1 MRALNDTQKPV
12 GAPQGGDKK
21 PMDMRPGGGP
31 RRGMNMIAE
40 KPKNMKKTLSRLL
53 KYIVT
58 NKFMIIMLVA
68 SVIISAL
75 LNLAGP
81 SIQGEALKFL
91 TPSTDEGGKLII
103 LEDGTAKV
111 DFAGMTRLLVLLG
124 AVYLLS
130 SLFTYIQGHISAKL
144 SQKTVYRMRGDLFR
158 KIEKLPIKYI
168 DNHPHG
174 DIMSRM
180 TNDIE
185 NISNT
190 VSNSVTSLISGI
202 ITIIGAFSLMLYHSW
217 QMTLVA
223 LVTIPLTVLVTTK
236 LTKYV
241 RRYFMRQQQLLGA
254 INSQVEESVTGYKTV
269 VAFGH
274 ENEIKDEFNRTGDEL
289 RTAGIKAE
297 IFGGV
302 MGPLMNI
309 IGNVGFL
316 LIVICGALFTMK
328 GLIGITTIYVFIQY
342 SKQFTRPINE
352 VANQYTSILNAI
364 TGAERVFEITDQND
378 ETDEGKKVL
387 LPADIK
393 GNISF
398 RNICF
403 SYVQSEPVLKNFNL
417 EISSGQK
424 IAIVGKT
431 GSGKTTI
438 INLLTRFY
446 ETDSGKILL
455 DGTDIREITKAS
467 LRKNIAIVL
476 QDTVLFSDTVGANIR
491 YGRPEASEAETEAA
505 AKAAKAH
512 DFITRMPE
520 GYDTVLDESG
530 GNISQGQKQLLTI
543 ARAILADP
551 KILILDEATSSVD
564 TRTEMDIQS
573 AMINLMQG
581 RTTLIIAH
589 RLSTIRDADK
599 IIVLDD
605 GRIVEAGNHNELIA
619 AEGVYYGLYM
629 SQFAGIET

>member
-1 MRALNDTQKPV
+1 M

-103 LEDGTAKV
+103 LEDGTVKV

-190 VSNSVTSLISGI
+190 VSNSVTSLISSI

-269 VAFGH
+269 VAFSH

-512 DFITRMPE
+512 DFIMRMPE

>member
-1 MRALNDTQKPV
+1 MNNTQKPV

-31 RRGMNMIAE
+31 RRGMSMIAE

-103 LEDGTAKV
+103 LEDGTVKV

-364 TGAERVFEITDQND
+364 TGAERVFEIMDQND

-438 INLLTRFY
+438 INLLARFY

>member
-1 MRALNDTQKPV
+1 M

-31 RRGMNMIAE
+31 RRGMSMIAE

-103 LEDGTAKV
+103 LEDGTVKV

-364 TGAERVFEITDQND
+364 TGAERVFEIADQND

-520 GYDTVLDESG
+520 GYDTVLDETG

>member
-1 MRALNDTQKPV
+1 M

-31 RRGMNMIAE
+31 RRGMSMIAE

-103 LEDGTAKV
+103 LEDGTVKV

-190 VSNSVTSLISGI
+190 VSNSVTSLISSI

-364 TGAERVFEITDQND
+364 TGAERVFEIADQND

>member
-1 MRALNDTQKPV
+1 MNNTQKPV

-103 LEDGTAKV
+103 LEDGTVKV
-111 DFAGMTRLLVLLG
+111 DFAGMARLLVLLG

-130 SLFTYIQGHISAKL
+130 TLFTYIQGHISAKL

-520 GYDTVLDESG
+520 GYDTVLDETG

>member
-1 MRALNDTQKPV
+1 MNDTQKPV

-103 LEDGTAKV
+103 LEDGTVKV

-364 TGAERVFEITDQND
+364 TGAERVFEIADQND

>member
-1 MRALNDTQKPV
+1 MNNTQKPV

-103 LEDGTAKV
+103 LEDGTVKV

-364 TGAERVFEITDQND
+364 TGAERVFEIMDQND

>member
-1 MRALNDTQKPV
+1 MNNTQKPV

-31 RRGMNMIAE
+31 RRGMSMIAE

-103 LEDGTAKV
+103 LEDGTVKV
-111 DFAGMTRLLVLLG
+111 DFAGMARLLVLLG

-144 SQKTVYRMRGDLFR
+144 SQITVYRMRGDLFR

-364 TGAERVFEITDQND
+364 TGAERVFEIADQND

>member
-1 MRALNDTQKPV
+1 M

-31 RRGMNMIAE
+31 RRGMSTIAE

-103 LEDGTAKV
+103 LEDGTVKV

-364 TGAERVFEITDQND
+364 TGAERVFEIADQND

-520 GYDTVLDESG
+520 GYDTVLDETG

>member
-1 MRALNDTQKPV
+1 MNNTQKTV

-31 RRGMNMIAE
+31 RRGMSMIAE

-103 LEDGTAKV
+103 LEDGTVKV

-364 TGAERVFEITDQND
+364 TGAERVFEIADQND

>member
-1 MRALNDTQKPV
+1 MNNTQKPV

-21 PMDMRPGGGP
+21 PMDIRPGGGP

-103 LEDGTAKV
+103 LEDGTVKV

-190 VSNSVTSLISGI
+190 VSNSVTSLISSI

>member
-1 MRALNDTQKPV
+1 MNNTQKPV

-103 LEDGTAKV
+103 LEDGTVKV

-190 VSNSVTSLISGI
+190 VSNSVTSLISSI

-316 LIVICGALFTMK
+316 LIVICGAFFTMK

>member
-1 MRALNDTQKPV
+1 MNNTQKPV

-103 LEDGTAKV
+103 LEDGTVKV

-190 VSNSVTSLISGI
+190 VSNSVTSLISSI

>member
-1 MRALNDTQKPV
+1 M

-21 PMDMRPGGGP
+21 PMVMRPGGGP

-103 LEDGTAKV
+103 LEDGTVKV
-111 DFAGMTRLLVLLG
+111 DFAGMARLLVLLG

-130 SLFTYIQGHISAKL
+130 SLFTYIQGRISAKL

>member
-1 MRALNDTQKPV
+1 MNNTQKPV

-31 RRGMNMIAE
+31 RRGMSMIAE

-103 LEDGTAKV
+103 LEDGTVKV

-364 TGAERVFEITDQND
+364 TGAERVFEIADQND

>member
-1 MRALNDTQKPV
+1 M

-111 DFAGMTRLLVLLG
+111 DFAGMARLLVLLG

>member
-1 MRALNDTQKPV
+1 M

-31 RRGMNMIAE
+31 RRGMSMIAE

-103 LEDGTAKV
+103 LEDGTVKV

-190 VSNSVTSLISGI
+190 VSNSVTSLISSI

-364 TGAERVFEITDQND
+364 TGAERVFEIADQND

-564 TRTEMDIQS
+564 TRTEKDIQS

>member
-1 MRALNDTQKPV
+1 MNNTQKPV

-31 RRGMNMIAE
+31 RRGMSMIAE

-103 LEDGTAKV
+103 LEDGTVKV
-111 DFAGMTRLLVLLG
+111 DFAGMARLLVLLG

-190 VSNSVTSLISGI
+190 VSNSVTSLISSI

-254 INSQVEESVTGYKTV
+254 INSQVEESVTGYATV
-269 VAFGH
+269 VAVGH

>member
-1 MRALNDTQKPV
+1 MNNTQKPV

-103 LEDGTAKV
+103 LEDGTVKV

-269 VAFGH
+269 VAFGY
-274 ENEIKDEFNRTGDEL
+274 ENELKDEFNRTGDEL

>member
-1 MRALNDTQKPV
+1 MNDTQKPV

-103 LEDGTAKV
+103 LEDGTVKV
-111 DFAGMTRLLVLLG
+111 DFAGMARLLVLLG

-364 TGAERVFEITDQND
+364 TGAERVFEIADQND

>member
-1 MRALNDTQKPV
+1 MNNTQKPV

-31 RRGMNMIAE
+31 RRGMSMIAE

-364 TGAERVFEITDQND
+364 TGAERVFEIADQND

>member
-1 MRALNDTQKPV
+1 M

-103 LEDGTAKV
+103 LEDGTVKV

>member
-1 MRALNDTQKPV
+1 MNNTQKPV

-111 DFAGMTRLLVLLG
+111 DFAGIARLLVLLG

>member
-1 MRALNDTQKPV
+1 MNDTQKPV

-103 LEDGTAKV
+103 LEDGTVKV
-111 DFAGMTRLLVLLG
+111 DFAGMARLLVLLG

>member
-1 MRALNDTQKPV
+1 MNNTQKPV

-103 LEDGTAKV
+103 LEDGTVKV
-111 DFAGMTRLLVLLG
+111 DFAGMARLLVLLG

>member
-1 MRALNDTQKPV
+1 M

-31 RRGMNMIAE
+31 RRGMSMIAE

-103 LEDGTAKV
+103 LEDGQVKV

-190 VSNSVTSLISGI
+190 VSNSVTSLISSI

-364 TGAERVFEITDQND
+364 TGAERVFEIADQND

>member
-1 MRALNDTQKPV
+1 MNNTQKPV

-103 LEDGTAKV
+103 LEDGTVKV
-111 DFAGMTRLLVLLG
+111 DFAGMARLLVLLG

-144 SQKTVYRMRGDLFR
+144 SQITVYRMRGDLFR

-364 TGAERVFEITDQND
+364 TGAERVFEIADQND

>member
-1 MRALNDTQKPV
+1 MNNTQKTV

-31 RRGMNMIAE
+31 RRGMSMIAE

-103 LEDGTAKV
+103 LEDGTVKV

-190 VSNSVTSLISGI
+190 VSNSVTSLISSI

-364 TGAERVFEITDQND
+364 TGAERVFEIADQND

>member
-1 MRALNDTQKPV
+1 M

-31 RRGMNMIAE
+31 RRGMSMIAE

-103 LEDGTAKV
+103 LEDGTVKV

-520 GYDTVLDESG
+520 GYDTVLDETG

-564 TRTEMDIQS
+564 TRTEKDIQS

>member
-1 MRALNDTQKPV
+1 M

-103 LEDGTAKV
+103 LEDGTVKV

-190 VSNSVTSLISGI
+190 VSNSVTSLISSI

-269 VAFGH
+269 VAFGY
-274 ENEIKDEFNRTGDEL
+274 ENELKDEFNRTGDEL

-297 IFGGV
+297 IFGGF

>member
-1 MRALNDTQKPV
+1 MNNTQKPV
-12 GAPQGGDKK
+12 GAPHGGDKK

-31 RRGMNMIAE
+31 RRGMSMIAE

-103 LEDGTAKV
+103 LEDGTVKV
-111 DFAGMTRLLVLLG
+111 DFAGMARLLVLLG

-202 ITIIGAFSLMLYHSW
+202 IMIIGAFSLMLYHSW

>member
-1 MRALNDTQKPV
+1 M

-31 RRGMNMIAE
+31 RRGMSMIAE

-111 DFAGMTRLLVLLG
+111 DFAGMARLLVLLG

>member
-1 MRALNDTQKPV
+1 M

-103 LEDGTAKV
+103 LEDGTVKV

-130 SLFTYIQGHISAKL
+130 SLFTYIQGRISAKL

-364 TGAERVFEITDQND
+364 TGAERVFEIMDQND

>member
-1 MRALNDTQKPV
+1 MNNTQKPV

-103 LEDGTAKV
+103 LEDGTVKV

-364 TGAERVFEITDQND
+364 TGAERVFEIADQND

>member
-1 MRALNDTQKPV
+1 MNNTQKPV

-31 RRGMNMIAE
+31 RRGMSMIAE

-103 LEDGTAKV
+103 LEDGTVKV
-111 DFAGMTRLLVLLG
+111 DFAGMARLLVLLG

>member
-1 MRALNDTQKPV
+1 MNNTQKPV

-21 PMDMRPGGGP
+21 PMDIRPGGGP

-103 LEDGTAKV
+103 LEDGTVKV
-111 DFAGMTRLLVLLG
+111 DFAGMARLLVLLG

>member
-1 MRALNDTQKPV
+1 LNNTQKPV

-103 LEDGTAKV
+103 LEDGTVKV
-111 DFAGMTRLLVLLG
+111 DFAGMARLLVLLG

-342 SKQFTRPINE
+342 SKQFARPINE

>member
-1 MRALNDTQKPV
+1 MNDTQKPV

-31 RRGMNMIAE
+31 RRGMSMIAE

-103 LEDGTAKV
+103 LEDGTVKV

-364 TGAERVFEITDQND
+364 TGAERVFEIADQND

>member
-1 MRALNDTQKPV
+1 MNNTQKTV

-103 LEDGTAKV
+103 LEDGTVKV
-111 DFAGMTRLLVLLG
+111 DFAGMARLLVLLG

-130 SLFTYIQGHISAKL
+130 TLFTYIQGHISAKL

-364 TGAERVFEITDQND
+364 TGAERVFEIADQND

>member
-1 MRALNDTQKPV
+1 MNDTQKPV

-103 LEDGTAKV
+103 LEDGTVKV
-111 DFAGMTRLLVLLG
+111 DFAGMARLLVLLG

-144 SQKTVYRMRGDLFR
+144 SQITVYRMRGDLFR